1 VPNKPVMF
9 KVIITAVITVALDI
23 AIVYLGTL
31 EFFHL
36 GWSIGCVGIIS
47 LFGMLVLSGFLNT
60 NASSLLNTDNIR
72 LALTAAFLSM
82 YFVFVAL
89 LSFEDTQITD
99 VIIIQP
105 VISHFTYLVGLVV
118 VFYFAT
124 SSISEYLKIRDNSK
138 SPTEQ

>member
-1 VPNKPVMF
+1 MPNKPVMF